1 MEYASHEDMKNAL
14 KKLDGADLNGRR
26 LKLIDD
32 SRSSRKR
39 RLVVHFTSRGAFM
52 GVVSLKT

>member
-1 MEYASHEDMKNAL
+1 MKNAL
-14 KKLDGADLNGRR
+14 RKLDGADLNGRR

-39 RLVVHFTSRGAFM
+39 RLVALLLVEIPM
-52 GVVSLKT
+52 QYMYLVL